1 MSDYT
6 FSNKDFLNPII
17 TALKE
22 LGGSAHISEIEE
34 QIIKELNLTE
44 KQINKIHNGN
54 RTKLNYDLAWAR
66 TYLKKY
72 GLITNS
78 STGVWT
84 LTEKGQETTE
94 LDNNQVVKFVQEQN
108 LIEKYGSKVSN
119 EIEEESNELEWE
131 DELLSIIKE
140 ISPDAFERLCQ
151 RLLQELG
158 FIDVNVTGKTGDGG
172 IDGSGIIKINGTLSF
187 HVVFQAKRFNKS
199 VSSSVIRDFRGAM
212 IGKKRRSSKY

>member
-66 TYLKKY
+66 TYLKIWINYKFFD
-72 GLITNS
+72 
-78 STGVWT
+78 WC
-84 LTEKGQETTE
+84 
-94 LDNNQVVKFVQEQN
+94 LDFN
-108 LIEKYGSKVSN
+108 
-119 EIEEESNELEWE
+119 W
-131 DELLSIIKE
+131 
-140 ISPDAFERLCQ
+140 
-151 RLLQELG
+151 
-158 FIDVNVTGKTGDGG
+158 
-172 IDGSGIIKINGTLSF
+172 
-187 HVVFQAKRFNKS
+187 KRSRNYW
-199 VSSSVIRDFRGAM
+199 VR
-212 IGKKRRSSKY
+212 

>member
-66 TYLKKY
+66 TYLKKN

-84 LTEKGQETTE
+84 SGRCGWGRPARSCRSVRRRFRLTGNHGCRE
-94 LDNNQVVKFVQEQN
+94 
-108 LIEKYGSKVSN
+108 
-119 EIEEESNELEWE
+119 
-131 DELLSIIKE
+131 
-140 ISPDAFERLCQ
+140 
-151 RLLQELG
+151 
-158 FIDVNVTGKTGDGG
+158 
-172 IDGSGIIKINGTLSF
+172 
-187 HVVFQAKRFNKS
+187 
-199 VSSSVIRDFRGAM
+199 
-212 IGKKRRSSKY
+212 

>member
-94 LDNNQVVKFVQEQN
+94 LDNNQVVKFVQ
-108 LIEKYGSKVSN
+108 
-119 EIEEESNELEWE
+119 
-131 DELLSIIKE
+131 
-140 ISPDAFERLCQ
+140 
-151 RLLQELG
+151 
-158 FIDVNVTGKTGDGG
+158 
-172 IDGSGIIKINGTLSF
+172 
-187 HVVFQAKRFNKS
+187 
-199 VSSSVIRDFRGAM
+199 
-212 IGKKRRSSKY
+212 